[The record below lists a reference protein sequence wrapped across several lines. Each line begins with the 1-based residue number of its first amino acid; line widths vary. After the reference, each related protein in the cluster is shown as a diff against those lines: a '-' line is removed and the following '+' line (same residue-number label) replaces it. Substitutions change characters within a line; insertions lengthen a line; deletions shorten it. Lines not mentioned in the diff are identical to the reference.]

1 LFCAKIFK
9 FVDIFSNIFRA
20 ELGTEEFIP
29 VSDIVLENIVILK
42 KNPNYNPEEEVKPKH
57 KKSVN

>member
-1 LFCAKIFK
+1 MIKSLIFP
-9 FVDIFSNIFRA
+9 FFFRA

-29 VSDIVLENIVILK
+29 VSDIVLENFVILK
-42 KNPNYNPEEEVKPKH
+42 KNPNYNLEEDVKPKH